1 MKYSPLFSAF
11 LIVSAVVVSACGSL
25 STNSTETQSPSP
37 ASPLTA
43 SPDAAASPVSPDATS
58 APESPSA
65 PASPAPDSSASSS
78 ATTYQEPNDLFQISF
93 PEGYTHQET
102 GSGIAFVSAD
112 QGFGGSVDFG
122 SAQGQ
127 QLSTEQLEESLK
139 QEYQNRLEDVA
150 WQGSQIQPD
159 GSIRVDW
166 VGRDTDG
173 NDLDAIS
180 FVEQRGDTIFILNL
194 YGINKAYA
202 DYNADAETIV
212 GSYRVRQQ

>member
-1 MKYSPLFSAF
+1 MKYSPLFSAL

-25 STNSTETQSPSP
+25 STNSSNETQSTSP
-37 ASPLTA
+37 TSPLA
-43 SPDAAASPVSPDATS
+43 DSPEVVVVSPDGSSSSETS
-58 APESPSA
+58 EESSPSA
-65 PASPAPDSSASSS
+65 EVPAASG
-78 ATTYQEPNDLFQISF
+78 ATSYQEPNDLFQISF

-112 QGFGGSVDFG
+112 KGFGGSVDFG
-122 SAQGQ
+122 AAQGGE
-127 QLSTEQLEESLK
+127 LSTEDLEKALK
-139 QEYQNRLEDVA
+139 EEYENRLEDVA

>member
-1 MKYSPLFSAF
+1 MKYSPLFAAF
-11 LIVSAVVVSACGSL
+11 LIVSAVVVSACGSS
-25 STNSTETQSPSP
+25 STDSVEAQPSSP

-43 SPDAAASPVSPDATS
+43 SPDAAASPDATS
-58 APESPSA
+58 AESPSET
-65 PASPAPDSSASSS
+65 ASPAPADASSS
-78 ATTYQEPNDLFQISF
+78 ATSYQEPNNLFQISF

-112 QGFGGSVDFG
+112 KGFGGSVDFG

-127 QLSTEQLEESLK
+127 QLNTTALEEALK
-139 QEYQNRLEDVA
+139 EEYQNRLEDVA

-159 GSIRVDW
+159 GSVRVDW

-212 GSYRVRQQ
+212 GSYRVRQ

>member
-11 LIVSAVVVSACGSL
+11 LIVSALVVSACGSL
-25 STNSTETQSPSP
+25 STNSTENQAPSATSPLVTSP
-37 ASPLTA
+37 EASPEA
-43 SPDAAASPVSPDATS
+43 APEVAAAEGSS
-58 APESPSA
+58 ES
-65 PASPAPDSSASSS
+65 ASPAPADAPASSN
-78 ATTYQEPNDLFQISF
+78 ATSYQEPNDLFQISF

-112 QGFGGSVDFG
+112 KGFGGSVDFG

-127 QLSTEQLEESLK
+127 QLNTAALEEALK
-139 QEYQNRLEDVA
+139 EEYENRLEDVA
-150 WQGSQIQPD
+150 WQGSEIQPD
-159 GSIRVDW
+159 GSVRVDW

-202 DYNADAETIV
+202 DYNSDAETIV

>member
-1 MKYSPLFSAF
+1 MKYSPLFSAL

-25 STNSTETQSPSP
+25 SNNSSNEAQSPSP
-37 ASPLTA
+37 ASPLA
-43 SPDAAASPVSPDATS
+43 DSPEVVVVSPDGSSSSETS
-58 APESPSA
+58 ESDSPSPAEA
-65 PASPAPDSSASSS
+65 PAASG
-78 ATTYQEPNDLFQISF
+78 ATNYQEPNDLFQISF

-112 QGFGGSVDFG
+112 KGFGGSVDFG
-122 SAQGQ
+122 SAQG
-127 QLSTEQLEESLK
+127 EQLNTTALEEALK
-139 QEYQNRLEDVA
+139 EEYQNRLEDVA